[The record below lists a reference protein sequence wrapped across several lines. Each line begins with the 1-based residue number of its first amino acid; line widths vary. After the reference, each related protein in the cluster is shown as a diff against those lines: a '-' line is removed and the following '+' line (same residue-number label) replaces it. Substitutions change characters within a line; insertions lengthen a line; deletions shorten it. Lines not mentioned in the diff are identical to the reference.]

1 MVLVMAIANV
11 AVVRLIFYH
20 MVGFLILLLVF
31 RDLRFRILTIS
42 ILLLDAEGGLLI
54 LDVDYFVGAPRSHLA
69 WLSLSDVQQR

>member
-1 MVLVMAIANV
+1 
-11 AVVRLIFYH
+11 

-54 LDVDYFVGAPRSHLA
+54 LDVDYFVGAP
-69 WLSLSDVQQR
+69 